1 MPFEK
6 VEKNS
11 RVGRGN
17 VEPMISLRASK
28 TIGINKQALE
38 EFFQDATHVVLYYD
52 PENKRLG
59 LKPDAGEDDSGYKI
73 SRSNSGGSVG
83 CSSFLKQHD
92 LVDEDQTRQYSPY
105 EEELNG
111 DTELVAI
118 DVDEPSKTTT
128 RSSPSSEEDE
138 KSEDES
144 E

>member
-59 LKPDAGEDDSGYKI
+59 LKPDKGEDDSGYKI

-83 CSSFLKQHD
+83 CSSFLKQND
-92 LVDEDQTRQYSPY
+92 LVDEEKTRQYKPY
-105 EEELNG
+105 SEELNG

-118 DVDEPSKTTT
+118 DVEDPVNTTT
-128 RSSPSSEEDE
+128 RSSSDNEE
-138 KSEDES
+138 SED
-144 E
+144 